1 MPKPAYLFALVAGKL
16 SSIDDTF
23 TTRSGR
29 SVALRMLAKEAD
41 IPKCHWA
48 VASLKR
54 AMEWDELR
62 YGREYD
68 LDIFHIVAVASFS
81 MGAMENSSLNVFN
94 IKYVLADESTATD
107 TDFDNVQ
114 AVVGHEYFHNWSGN
128 RVTCRDWFQLSL
140 KEGFTVFRDQEF
152 TSDLASRPI
161 KRISDVD
168 ILRAY
173 QFAEAG
179 GPMSH
184 PVRPA
189 SFVTINNFYSV
200 TVYNVRPMLRPSHPP
215 PLPKP
220 QPPPLPL
227 RLNAALA
234 THSPTHHHGRPVA
247 GWR

>member
-1 MPKPAYLFALVAGKL
+1 MTGKEV
-16 SSIDDTF
+16 T
-23 TTRSGR
+23 
-29 SVALRMLAKEAD
+29 LRLLAKAED
-41 IPKCHWA
+41 LDKCGWA
-48 VASLKR
+48 MTSLKQSM
-54 AMEWDELR
+54 AWDELR

-94 IKYVLADESTATD
+94 VKYVLADEHTATD
-107 TDFDNVQ
+107 ADFGNVQ
-114 AVVGHEYFHNWSGN
+114 GVIGHEYFHNWSGN

-152 TSDLASRPI
+152 SSDLGSRTM
-161 KRISDVD
+161 KRISAVD

-173 QFAEAG
+173 QFAEAA

-200 TVYNVRPMLRPSHPP
+200 TVYNVSSRATAL
-215 PLPKP
+215 LPAYAAIAWAHC
-220 QPPPLPL
+220 
-227 RLNAALA
+227 RLAVAG
-234 THSPTHHHGRPVA
+234 THSRLASPSPVKRACCHHLFFCCALLVA
-247 GWR
+247 GRR